1 MLPFDVDSFDLD
13 NLVILTRITRET
25 RSFKEMTR
33 CDAPIASGYSKLVPS
48 RTTRS
53 ETVAPFYAA
62 SFSFGLSP
70 ARAANRTSKS
80 MLNRSIL
87 PRFRSDTRA

>member
-1 MLPFDVDSFDLD
+1 MGC
-13 NLVILTRITRET
+13 ECQT
-25 RSFKEMTR
+25 RSIPLDGGQYLFVAVQKWLQQTR
-33 CDAPIASGYSKLVPS
+33 AKPPS
-48 RTTRS
+48 ATTGS
-53 ETVAPFYAA
+53 ETTAPFYAA